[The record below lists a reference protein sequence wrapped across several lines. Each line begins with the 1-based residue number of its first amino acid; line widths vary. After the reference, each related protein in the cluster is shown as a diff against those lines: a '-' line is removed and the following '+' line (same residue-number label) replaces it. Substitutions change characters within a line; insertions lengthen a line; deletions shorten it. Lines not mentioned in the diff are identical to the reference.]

1 MRALLLLPFV
11 MLLAA
16 CPNPFA
22 GDGSRTVTLANRSSN
37 AFIYVAIDLQAG
49 PVVDPNPAIDPAQ
62 VPERIIAPGEARPLD
77 IHDYSG
83 EGVLLFLYEIPHT
96 DQAGPVPLSRIVRVT
111 AGELA
116 RMHHRIVIDDD
127 E

>member
-1 MRALLLLPFV
+1 MRALLLPFV

-16 CPNPFA
+16 CPDPFA
-22 GDGSRTVTLANRSSN
+22 GGGSRTVMLANGSSN
-37 AFIYVAIDLQAG
+37 AFVYVAIDLRDG

-77 IHDYSG
+77 VHDYSG
-83 EGVLLFLYEIPHT
+83 EGVLLFLYEIPAT

-111 AGELA
+111 AGDLA
-116 RMHHRIVIDDD
+116 RMHNRIVIDD